1 MSHQEARAWWADV
14 EHLRET
20 LEERRS
26 GAPRPALRLVEDP
39 DAVPSAE
46 PRPAAVATA
55 ERRPRRRTVQ
65 ITGRPAE
72 TPVVRRLVEVEGQR
86 RRPAAPAAERFSA
99 RPDRLAAWAVMLG
112 LVLVLVAVLSSNA

>member
-20 LEERRS
+20 LEERRA
-26 GAPRPALRLVEDP
+26 GAPRPALRLVEDHGAP
-39 DAVPSAE
+39 AE
-46 PRPAAVATA
+46 PRPVALATA

-86 RRPAAPAAERFSA
+86 RRPATPAAERFSA
-99 RPDRLAAWAVMLG
+99 RPDRLAAWAVLLG
-112 LVLVLVAVLSSNA
+112 LVLVLVAVLSSHA

>member
-20 LEERRS
+20 LEERRG
-26 GAPRPALRLVEDP
+26 GASVRPALRLVEDP
-39 DAVPSAE
+39 HPAE
-46 PRPAAVATA
+46 PRPAATAATA

-112 LVLVLVAVLSSNA
+112 LVLVLVATLSSHA